1 MPSSDKIS
9 NILGTEIPQWVI
21 NQLTTR
27 SNQNSNNVRDN
38 DNLLYL
44 ANKSAWVRLVSSV
57 NITSADQNYFKS
69 VITHLYFFKALF
81 IVKKKGNKKDG
92 EAAKRQRHKRGNAQ
106 RESFSRERG
115 LYRGELRVCRCE
127 F

>member
-69 VITHLYFFKALF
+69 I
-81 IVKKKGNKKDG
+81 IV
-92 EAAKRQRHKRGNAQ
+92 
-106 RESFSRERG
+106 
-115 LYRGELRVCRCE
+115 
-127 F
+127 